1 MVAISLSAGAVA
13 RIRFAVSCLW
23 EAVASIRVL
32 RDPGDHAV
40 HLPWVRRVRPPLVEA
55 GLAGPNGGLLWQLVP
70 APPGYLADFLTP
82 PPTGLIPDLA
92 AELAALRATPGDTVR
107 AHLDLYPGERTP
119 ALAALYADPPAGLQR
134 LTEEIEAY
142 WRIAL
147 APDWPRLRL
156 LLDADVTARTR
167 LLAEEGAA
175 ALLNDL
181 HRQVRWEADTLLV
194 AQRHCLAPD
203 VTDGPGL
210 VLIPSVFVWPSVL
223 SVSAGDAPQLAY
235 PARGLGT
242 LWERSTGVP
251 EALAAV
257 LGRGRARLLTE
268 LTSPVSTTE
277 LARRSEMSPA
287 GVSQHLT
294 ALRAAGLVVTH
305 RRGRALLSARTDLAE
320 ALLSATG

>member
-23 EAVASIRVL
+23 EVAASVRVL

-55 GLAGPNGGLLWQLVP
+55 GLVGQDGGLLWQLVP
-70 APPGYLADFLTP
+70 TRPGYLADFLTP
-82 PPTGLIPDLA
+82 PPAGLIPDLA
-92 AELAALRATPGDTVR
+92 TELAALRATPADTVR
-107 AHLDLYPGERTP
+107 THLDLYPGDRRP
-119 ALAALYADPPAGLQR
+119 ALTALYADPPGGLRR
-134 LTEEIEAY
+134 LTEEIAAY

-147 APDWPRLRL
+147 APHWPRLRL
-156 LLDADVTARTR
+156 LLDADITARAR
-167 LLAEEGAA
+167 VLAEDGAA
-175 ALLNDL
+175 VLLNDL
-181 HRQVRWEADTLLV
+181 HQQVRWEDDTLRV

-203 VTDGPGL
+203 VTGGPGL
-210 VLIPSVFVWPSVL
+210 VLVPSVFVWPSVA

-242 LWERSTGVP
+242 LWERPNGVP

-257 LGRGRARLLTE
+257 IGRGRARLLTE

-277 LARRSEMSPA
+277 LARRSDMSPA

-305 RRGRALLSARTDLAE
+305 RRGRTLLSARTDLAE